1 MNTSAGAAMGDQENG
16 KVEIT
21 NDATGWTI
29 VIDGELRGRY
39 VTARQMA
46 LHLAGLLVEIDRLNE
61 NEG

>member
-1 MNTSAGAAMGDQENG
+1 MGDQENG